1 MGELPKKKKRKKAKK
16 KSPSKPR
23 FALDVARNPKPY
35 EIPLYFPPFP
45 SVINHQPKVAKE
57 VFRVENLLRNY
68 MGVNSRELQRLGNNM
83 TAYRQEAQTAFR
95 QNVAFPRATV
105 NVGDDEITGTD
116 ISDIGSVTSS
126 VSPLSA
132 HDPDSDYTPSASSV
146 SSGFEFAGKDRAE
159 PAPLSAG
166 EESSVGMG
174 AGGGD
179 VSSASNLSFGRAE
192 GLVADMERILD
203 EGFQSA
209 SDISAPA
216 FAGSPTDVSDFPD
229 TSAGEETIMRK
240 AGRGAGRLT
249 EPDYTTDTSVGSKS
263 VRFNPVLEDFMDLT
277 SGGEEGAFAPRAT
290 RQQRAQRR
298 ERRYV
303 DNAMNRRLGRVGLPY

>member
-1 MGELPKKKKRKKAKK
+1 MKKKKRKRKK
-16 KSPSKPR
+16 KSASKPR
-23 FALDVARNPKPY
+23 FALDVAKNPKPY

-68 MGVNSRELQRLGNNM
+68 MGVNNRELQRLGNNM

-105 NVGDDEITGTD
+105 NVGDDRITGTD

-126 VSPLSA
+126 VPSA
-132 HDPDSDYTPSASSV
+132 HDPDSDFTPSASS
-146 SSGFEFAGKDRAE
+146 
-159 PAPLSAG
+159 
-166 EESSVGMG
+166 
-174 AGGGD
+174 

-192 GLVADMERILD
+192 GLVADMEKILD

-209 SDISAPA
+209 SDISAPLP
-216 FAGSPTDVSDFPD
+216 AGSPTDVSDFPE

-240 AGRGAGRLT
+240 AGLGAGRLT

-263 VRFNPVLEDFMDLT
+263 VRFNPVLDDFMDLT
-277 SGGEEGAFAPRAT
+277 SGGESDFAPRAT
-290 RQQRAQRR
+290 RQQRAARR
-298 ERRYV
+298 TRVYV
-303 DNAMNRRLGRVGLPY
+303 DNAMNRRLGRVGKSY

>member
-1 MGELPKKKKRKKAKK
+1 MKKKKRKRKK
-16 KSPSKPR
+16 KSASKPR
-23 FALDVARNPKPY
+23 FALDVAKNPKPY

-68 MGVNSRELQRLGNNM
+68 MGVNNRELKRLGNNM

-95 QNVAFPRATV
+95 QNVAYPRATV

-116 ISDIGSVTSS
+116 IGSVTSS
-126 VSPLSA
+126 VSPPSA
-132 HDPDSDYTPSASSV
+132 HDPDSDFTPSA
-146 SSGFEFAGKDRAE
+146 
-159 PAPLSAG
+159 
-166 EESSVGMG
+166 
-174 AGGGD
+174 
-179 VSSASNLSFGRAE
+179 SSASNLSFGRAE
-192 GLVADMERILD
+192 GLVADMGRILD

-209 SDISAPA
+209 SDISAPLP
-216 FAGSPTDVSDFPD
+216 AGSPTDVSDFPD

-263 VRFNPVLEDFMDLT
+263 VRFNPVLADFMDLT
-277 SGGEEGAFAPRAT
+277 EPESDFAPRAT
-290 RQQRAQRR
+290 RQQRAERR